1 MSRAGRSNSGGLRPF
16 WQQQFVMMEAVDV
29 VSRSRVRGAREAAVR
44 RGSGSVV
51 KRRDDDGGGIEE

>member
-1 MSRAGRSNSGGLRPF
+1 MSRAGRSNSGGLRPV
-16 WQQQFVMMEAVDV
+16 WEQQFVMMEAVDD
-29 VSRSRVRGAREAAVR
+29 VSRSRVRGVREAVVG